1 MFSHL
6 QWAGAINAGTWDIL
20 FVLQLLLA
28 LNRLSVILKNIF
40 LISIKGRELPWER
53 RLFNVGIFSE
63 ENHFILIASISA
75 ASTALHVGPFPLS
88 NPPPNFLIFP
98 LLLKAALLGYYG
110 VIRKPILWTLLPQ
123 RGILLGLRQQI
134 SMDDGRPR
142 RGVQGHRLPA
152 ASHFCRLRAH
162 RLSPQMG
169 EDLRELVHLLAKCQ
183 Y

>member
-1 MFSHL
+1 MYMFSHL

-98 LLLKAALLGYYG
+98 PSAEGCSAWLLWRYSQAHIVDSTSTTRNSTGVTAAN
-110 VIRKPILWTLLPQ
+110 I
-123 RGILLGLRQQI
+123 
-134 SMDDGRPR
+134 DGRWPSATLSSR
-142 RGVQGHRLPA
+142 PPA
-152 ASHFCRLRAH
+152 SCR
-162 RLSPQMG
+162 
-169 EDLRELVHLLAKCQ
+169 
-183 Y
+183 